1 MSPDDQKETM
11 PLSEETLKKY
21 GVSTVEEFRAVWLA
35 KRAAARKERK
45 AKRAQE
51 RAERLAEQAARGE
64 IADAT
69 QAETMVRFLASRFD
83 IRMPKLQFNGRGSG
97 SYDPASET
105 IYLSKPAEK
114 STIAHEFAHHLD
126 DVRNNRTGTVL
137 WKAYR
142 EAHSR
147 SFYFN
152 LRQVVEALGM
162 DYLWHQEYKQVW
174 RWARRDGLLKAEE
187 EATSSE

>member
-1 MSPDDQKETM
+1 M

-35 KRAAARKERK
+35 KRSAARKDWK

-64 IADAT
+64 IADT
-69 QAETMVRFLASRFD
+69 TLAETMVRFLASRFD

-114 STIAHEFAHHLD
+114 STIAHEFSHHLD
-126 DVRNNRTGTVL
+126 EVLNNKTG
-137 WKAYR
+137 KAYQTVSR
-142 EAHSR
+142 KWHSE

-152 LRQVVEALGM
+152 LRRVVEALGM
-162 DYLWHQEYKQVW
+162 NYPWDQEYKQVR

-187 EATSSE
+187 EETSGE